1 MKDCMKKS
9 KVNPLEKSPRRK
21 RGVKNPPNSPTSP
34 KSCSSK
40 GSGSCSS
47 KEGDLL
53 KSPRSKSSTKMDTDQ
68 LVKSPRTR
76 SGKSVPQKYDLT
88 RPPISPRRP
97 KPSLVIRKPKRAVN
111 LCNIYERPNK
121 ETITKESSILE
132 TKEVFDFAAMETRES
147 NNVKESKQ
155 DFSILEETEKVI
167 NEVHKEAKPFSEKNV
182 TFSCVSMRCDEGDLD
197 LPPPPVIRRTWKKAQ
212 VASGYKLFCPDSPAK
227 AAYSPHLLSVKL
239 CFMRGL
245 DDGFDSTID
254 SKSFELP
261 SLPQREFKS
270 KRSLIR

>member
-21 RGVKNPPNSPTSP
+21 RGVKNPPNSPISP

-40 GSGSCSS
+40 DEPRSKSCSS
-47 KEGDLL
+47 KEGELL
-53 KSPRSKSSTKMDTDQ
+53 KSPRSKSGSKMDTDQ

-111 LCNIYERPNK
+111 LCNIYERP
-121 ETITKESSILE
+121 TKEKDISILE
-132 TKEVFDFAAMETRES
+132 TKEVFDFGAMETREL
-147 NNVKESKQ
+147 NNVKESPSK

-167 NEVHKEAKPFSEKNV
+167 DEVHKETKPFTEKNV
-182 TFSCVSMRCDEGDLD
+182 TFSCVSMRCEDTDLD
-197 LPPPPVIRRTWKKAQ
+197 LPPPPIIRRTWKKAQ
-212 VASGYKLFCPDSPAK
+212 VSEA
-227 AAYSPHLLSVKL
+227 
-239 CFMRGL
+239 
-245 DDGFDSTID
+245 
-254 SKSFELP
+254 
-261 SLPQREFKS
+261 
-270 KRSLIR
+270 